1 MSRPVHE
8 SAADSV
14 KACVVEVR
22 QGESAGS
29 GLTWAVDTVVT
40 AAHVVRAGRLDVRL
54 PDGQVREARVR
65 LADRERDIAVL
76 DVPGLGLPALR
87 RRDPT
92 GMRPGEVLFA
102 IGHPLGVRHAMSAG
116 ILHAV
121 GPLPEGYPG
130 SRQLRRLS
138 WVQADLRLAPGN
150 SGGPIADIEGRV
162 VGVSTMTVGG
172 LALAV
177 PITAVEA
184 LVRARAA

>member
-1 MSRPVHE
+1 MSAPFHE
-8 SAADSV
+8 VAADRV

-22 QGESAGS
+22 QGASAGS
-29 GLTWAVDTVVT
+29 GLTWAVDVVVT

-76 DVPGLGLPALR
+76 DVPRLGLPAVL
-87 RRDPT
+87 RRDPAEL
-92 GMRPGEVLFA
+92 RPGEVLFA
-102 IGHPLGVRHAMSAG
+102 IGHPLGVRNAMSAG

-130 SRQLRRLS
+130 PAQLRRLP

-150 SGGPIADIEGRV
+150 SGGPIADTLGRV
-162 VGVSTMTVGG
+162 VGVSTMTVGR